1 MKRIYLSPSAQE
13 NNVGAGSYG
22 TEEQRMNQLC
32 DLVEQKL
39 RGKYILYRN
48 RPEMSLQQI
57 GLDSNAKRPDI
68 HLALHSNAGGGQGC
82 ECWICA
88 KGGNAERLAQQI
100 YQQVTAISPFP
111 GRGVKT
117 SKTLY
122 EVNKTTAPAV
132 ILEVEFHDSE
142 KGAAWIVEQMEPI
155 AQAIVR
161 GIRQYFGDEE
171 EDWEQLEAGL
181 TAEQAV
187 EQLAQVGVI
196 DTPEYW
202 LNAVQCVKNLDKLLV
217 KMSAAVRQTPAGK

>member
-32 DLVEQKL
+32 DLVEKKL
-39 RGKYILYRN
+39 KGRYQIYRN

-57 GLDSNAKRPDI
+57 VADSNAKKPDV
-68 HLALHSNAGGGQGC
+68 HLALHSNAGGGKGC

-88 KGGNAERLAQQI
+88 KGGQAEKLAQQI
-100 YQQVTAISPFP
+100 YRQITAISPFA
-111 GRGVKT
+111 GRGVKV

-122 EVNKTTAPAV
+122 EVNKTAAPAV
-132 ILEVEFHDSE
+132 ILEAEFHDNE
-142 KGAAWIVEQMEPI
+142 KGAAWIVEQMEQIAEAI
-155 AQAIVR
+155 AQGVIE
-161 GIRQYFGDEE
+161 YFGDSPAQPEPDPIE
-171 EDWEQLEAGL
+171 L

-187 EQLAQVGVI
+187 EKLAQAGII

-202 LNAVQCVKNLDKLLV
+202 KNAAQCVKHLDGLLA
-217 KMSAAVRQTPAGK
+217 KMAEKFNK